1 VRSHIIQYSTF
12 HFGTLLELSNARRE
26 SSFWWGINFRKFKVE
41 RPRAGAIREP
51 RLNKAIHLPLDF
63 STKGAPDAV
72 CGSRAAGVAI
82 TLFLDVLYF
91 VAINSHERLPEA
103 SMWLGCLTL
112 GLHFNFAHEGLL
124 RCVKTDTADK
134 ITSCLRGKIVV
145 NLLVKVDIQFLDW
158 ESLGAV

>member
-26 SSFWWGINFRKFKVE
+26 SSFGGELISGNSVE
-41 RPRAGAIREP
+41 RPGAGAICEP
-51 RLNKAIHLPLDF
+51 RLNKAIHLPLDL

-72 CGSRAAGVAI
+72 CGSRAAEVAI
-82 TLFLDVLYF
+82 TFFLDVLDF

-103 SMWLGCLTL
+103 SMWLRCLTL

-124 RCVKTDTADK
+124 RGVETDRADK
-134 ITSCLRGKIVV
+134 ITSCLEAR
-145 NLLVKVDIQFLDW
+145 LW
-158 ESLGAV
+158 